1 MEHSEL
7 KKEGAKSPLK
17 RDRSVPLTRLVTGNV
32 SRLANSGKRNRHAS
46 LLSAIQS
53 IQASATV
60 KKETPENQWRMKKQQ
75 LLASIQNLQD
85 KSSVPVKKEETESKE
100 KSVSSAQM
108 KMNVQLMRGEIPQV
122 YNDLLT
128 RFTVAMGLLLHTR
141 LSTFS

>member
-17 RDRSVPLTRLVTGNV
+17 RDRSVPLTRLVAGNV

-75 LLASIQNLQD
+75 LLAS
-85 KSSVPVKKEETESKE
+85 SVPVKREETESKE

>member
-1 MEHSEL
+1 
-7 KKEGAKSPLK
+7 
-17 RDRSVPLTRLVTGNV
+17 
-32 SRLANSGKRNRHAS
+32 
-46 LLSAIQS
+46 
-53 IQASATV
+53 
-60 KKETPENQWRMKKQQ
+60 MKKQQ

>member
-17 RDRSVPLTRLVTGNV
+17 RDRSIPLARLVAVDV

-53 IQASATV
+53 IQSSATI
-60 KKETPENQWRMKKQQ
+60 KTETPENEWRTKKQQ

-85 KSSVPVKKEETESKE
+85 KSSVPAKKEEKEGKE
-100 KSVSSAQM
+100 KSVSSSQM
-108 KMNVQLMRGEIPQV
+108 KMNLQLMRGEIPQV
-122 YNDLLT
+122 YSDLLT
-128 RFTVAMGLLLHTR
+128 RFTVAMCLLLHLR
-141 LSTFS
+141 LLTFF